1 MRNKKNIMKSR
12 FSRKHSTLIN
22 LIVEKWKKEN
32 GNKSAT
38 LTTCVTEEAAAHN
51 SERARLVTAFSHI
64 MLLRTVWGRILDIF

>member
-1 MRNKKNIMKSR
+1 MKSR

-22 LIVEKWKKEN
+22 LIFEKGKKEN

-38 LTTCVTEEAAAHN
+38 LTTCVTKEAGVHN
-51 SERARLVTAFSHI
+51 PERARLVTAFSHHL